1 MAVMSGEVNIHFGS
15 FSSTLPF
22 VRANRLRALALTGPM
37 RSTEAPELPTMQ
49 EEGFPGF
56 DVRSWFAILAPS
68 ATPKAIVTRHSIRA
82 HGRPGRTFRVFSKNR
97 RQMRREA
104 RRRSACPHIKG

>member
-1 MAVMSGEVNIHFGS
+1 
-15 FSSTLPF
+15 
-22 VRANRLRALALTGPM
+22 
-37 RSTEAPELPTMQ
+37 
-49 EEGFPGF
+49 
-56 DVRSWFAILAPS
+56 LAPS